1 MLQQALQT
9 NVEIDLKIYVN
20 GEVRTFRHDCT
31 SFHFLDNQR
40 AAPFRSHKRRNCRFL
55 SSPKLFLNIMM
66 IFGLKLS
73 LIKFICALPIYGCLF
88 EVIQQLNI
96 SIISPVVGLNLIQL
110 FFLTLDDIHYGT
122 QLMPSVVFLPKNW
135 WHSHACWQKWI
146 FCCFMNCNSLQSAR
160 CHHL

>member
-66 IFGLKLS
+66 IFWLKLS
-73 LIKFICALPIYGCLF
+73 VIRRSIYLCNTDLR
-88 EVIQQLNI
+88 I
-96 SIISPVVGLNLIQL
+96 SIWSNPTNEYFYHLTSCGFESSSVL
-110 FFLTLDDIHYGT
+110 FLTLRLLGKPL
-122 QLMPSVVFLPKNW
+122 LMENHVTVFMSNFANLFAFLN
-135 WHSHACWQKWI
+135 
-146 FCCFMNCNSLQSAR
+146 F
-160 CHHL
+160 